1 MSDMSDS
8 DTSSACAAFRAPPQL
23 LTNSLNLSIPSFY
36 EMEQYNATFFFTDC
50 NNDEANECHTMWMGK
65 PWQQITKELMREQ
78 GRTSSWMADK
88 LGVTQGAY
96 SRWMGGSNN
105 PRIETIRAI
114 AAVLHVPAT
123 QLIDPDI
130 DLPADHE
137 QKLLADFRELST
149 DNQQTIITLIQSLK
163 K

>member
-1 MSDMSDS
+1 MSLFYDMETYKSI
-8 DTSSACAAFRAPPQL
+8 TFLTFRQTP
-23 LTNSLNLSIPSFY
+23 
-36 EMEQYNATFFFTDC
+36 
-50 NNDEANECHTMWMGK
+50 ANRECHNAWMGK
-65 PWQQITKELMREQ
+65 TWQHITKGLMRDQ

-88 LGVTQGAY
+88 LGVTLSAY

-114 AAVLHVPAT
+114 ATVLHVPAS

-130 DLPADHE
+130 DLPTDHE

>member
-1 MSDMSDS
+1 
-8 DTSSACAAFRAPPQL
+8 
-23 LTNSLNLSIPSFY
+23 
-36 EMEQYNATFFFTDC
+36 
-50 NNDEANECHTMWMGK
+50 
-65 PWQQITKELMREQ
+65 
-78 GRTSSWMADK
+78 MADK
-88 LGVTQGAY
+88 LGVTLSAY

-114 AAVLHVPAT
+114 ATVLHVPAS

-130 DLPADHE
+130 DLPTDHE